1 MSGAYLYGVSE
12 NGGTNTFY
20 LSPVPFSEI
29 AQQAKP
35 GPGKPTFGPVEDSM
49 TQAGN
54 LTRMLVTAPLVG
66 VAGALVSAARQGQN
80 TGQMQTRPQ
89 GAVHDPKVDAALSG
103 GLLKKLWVTVALLL
117 GFTGMM
123 QLPVASRYGIARIPG
138 LTWTGDFYTTLNIH
152 YALAAL
158 LLAGC
163 AAPQAVQAPTPQQTA
178 KAAET
183 QSGVTFTDA
192 MGYPVTVQ
200 SWNRVV
206 SLYGSFAEA
215 WTLAGGTLT
224 ATTEDAIKER
234 GLDLGTD
241 IAVIGTN
248 QDPNTEEILAQN
260 PDFVILNA
268 EVSEQTALHEFLQEA
283 GVPHAY
289 FKTNTFD
296 EYLAML
302 RTFCDMTG
310 REDLYE
316 QNGLAVQQQISDVL
330 ELVQNAKLPAP
341 NVLLLRAYSSGCKA
355 KGSDN
360 MTGAMLK
367 DLGAINIADADD
379 SLLENLSMENII
391 ADDPEDIFVVTM
403 GASQQK
409 ALDWLAENLQ
419 ANPAW
424 SGLSA
429 VQSGHYY
436 LLDKALFH
444 YKPNA
449 RWGES
454 YRTLAALLYPQ
465 LADQLEALA

>member
-1 MSGAYLYGVSE
+1 MKYKKA
-12 NGGTNTFY
+12 
-20 LSPVPFSEI
+20 I
-29 AQQAKP
+29 
-35 GPGKPTFGPVEDSM
+35 
-49 TQAGN
+49 
-54 LTRMLVTAPLVG
+54 TAL
-66 VAGALVSAARQGQN
+66 
-80 TGQMQTRPQ
+80 
-89 GAVHDPKVDAALSG
+89 
-103 GLLKKLWVTVALLL
+103 
-117 GFTGMM
+117 
-123 QLPVASRYGIARIPG
+123 
-138 LTWTGDFYTTLNIH
+138 
-152 YALAAL
+152 ALAAL

-163 AAPQAVQAPTPQQTA
+163 AAPQAVQAPAPQQTA

-234 GLDLGTD
+234 GLDLGTG

-330 ELVQNAKLPAP
+330 
-341 NVLLLRAYSSGCKA
+341 RAYSSGCKA

-429 VQSGHYY
+429 VQRGHYY

>member
-1 MSGAYLYGVSE
+1 MKYKKA
-12 NGGTNTFY
+12 
-20 LSPVPFSEI
+20 I
-29 AQQAKP
+29 
-35 GPGKPTFGPVEDSM
+35 
-49 TQAGN
+49 
-54 LTRMLVTAPLVG
+54 TAL
-66 VAGALVSAARQGQN
+66 
-80 TGQMQTRPQ
+80 
-89 GAVHDPKVDAALSG
+89 
-103 GLLKKLWVTVALLL
+103 
-117 GFTGMM
+117 
-123 QLPVASRYGIARIPG
+123 
-138 LTWTGDFYTTLNIH
+138 
-152 YALAAL
+152 ALAAL

-163 AAPQAVQAPTPQQTA
+163 AAPQAVQAPAPQQTA

-183 QSGVTFTDA
+183 QSDVTFTDA

-215 WTLAGGTLT
+215 WTLAGGTLA

-268 EVSEQTALHEFLQEA
+268 EVSAQAALHEVLQEA
-283 GVPHAY
+283 GVPHA
-289 FKTNTFD
+289 
-296 EYLAML
+296 
-302 RTFCDMTG
+302 FCDMSG
-310 REDLYE
+310 VEDLYE

-341 NVLLLRAYSSGCKA
+341 DVLLLRAYSSGCKA

>member
-1 MSGAYLYGVSE
+1 MKYKKA
-12 NGGTNTFY
+12 
-20 LSPVPFSEI
+20 I
-29 AQQAKP
+29 
-35 GPGKPTFGPVEDSM
+35 
-49 TQAGN
+49 
-54 LTRMLVTAPLVG
+54 TAL
-66 VAGALVSAARQGQN
+66 
-80 TGQMQTRPQ
+80 
-89 GAVHDPKVDAALSG
+89 
-103 GLLKKLWVTVALLL
+103 
-117 GFTGMM
+117 
-123 QLPVASRYGIARIPG
+123 
-138 LTWTGDFYTTLNIH
+138 
-152 YALAAL
+152 ALAAL

-163 AAPQAVQAPTPQQTA
+163 AAPQAVQAPAPQQTA

-367 DLGAINIADADD
+367 DLGA
-379 SLLENLSMENII
+379 NII

-454 YRTLAALLYPQ
+454 YRTLAALL
-465 LADQLEALA
+465 LSLIHI